1 MLLRKKLGMSEYWSA
16 ICDWDRTGVYSAVG
30 VWIVLFFER
39 EEIYMI
45 YGLKDYLLKHA
56 EQTSIF
62 TAVPLNFYTPN
73 REKSLGSEGGDLSS
87 PLDPLPRV
95 QVDDDGNAHLRGLVP
110 CPDNNLRS
118 YLNSNPR
125 LD

>member
-1 MLLRKKLGMSEYWSA
+1 MLLRRKLGTSEYWSA
-16 ICDWDRTGVYSAVG
+16 ICDWDRMGVYSAVG

-62 TAVPLNFYTPN
+62 TAAPLNFYAPN
-73 REKSLGSEGGDLSS
+73 RENSLGGEGGRLVLSAG
-87 PLDPLPRV
+87 PPRV